1 MKRKLLSA
9 ALIGAMLVTSVP
21 AFAANENTGGTSLPF
36 TDVADGAWYYDSV
49 VYAYDKGLMTGTSAT
64 EFAPDVTMTRGMI
77 ASVLYRLEGNPAM
90 SDGNLGYP
98 YEDVEGDDWYAM
110 PIYWARQN
118 GIMNGY
124 SQTTFG
130 PNDTITREQLAATLY
145 NYTAYKGGDVSARA
159 DLSKYADAA
168 SISSWAEDVLSWANA
183 EGLVGGMTNT
193 TIDPQSGATR
203 AQVAAIMQR
212 YLGDTEEPEEP
223 QGQTVQLVIGQPDS
237 LQRVTA
243 TVDELT
249 PDAVIAALAE
259 ETGWNLD
266 LAKPVSIDD
275 DGLATVTLA
284 ADGSIYGNPPE
295 PQKDQYFVYD
305 VESWIYGVLN
315 SIAESL
321 HANGWNWVTFAAAD
335 GNAIVRPFGDDQFVL
350 MPGFVWDYDVAY
362 ESNHENI
369 GQIDSIYVDPYGE
382 NNLLGYDGLIV
393 RVGIDDVTIQEGSY
407 VTIYNSDG
415 SVYKR
420 VDLAENAK
428 VFGYLDADDQAYWQS
443 NVNMQGFSRVEIY
456 LGEPLPAGSYNI
468 ELDAGAL
475 VAPDGRTSVDIPAD
489 FWTLNIA
496 DYGISGSTIPG
507 GVSTVI
513 QLGTEYTI
521 DIALD
526 GENVDRAVF
535 TCEDGLISSDDTTI
549 TLTESGSIT
558 FTPEKIT
565 DGELRSIYTVYFYKG
580 DEFVAGVD
588 MSAVIA
594 E

>member
-1 MKRKLLSA
+1 
-9 ALIGAMLVTSVP
+9 
-21 AFAANENTGGTSLPF
+21 
-36 TDVADGAWYYDSV
+36 
-49 VYAYDKGLMTGTSAT
+49 MTGTSAT

-145 NYTAYKGGDVSARA
+145 NYTVYKGGDVSARA

-183 EGLVGGMTNT
+183 EGLVGGMTTT
-193 TIDPQSGATR
+193 TIDPQFGATR

-212 YLGDTEEPEEP
+212 YLSDTEEPEEP

-295 PQKDQYFVYD
+295 P
-305 VESWIYGVLN
+305 
-315 SIAESL
+315 
-321 HANGWNWVTFAAAD
+321 
-335 GNAIVRPFGDDQFVL
+335 
-350 MPGFVWDYDVAY
+350 
-362 ESNHENI
+362 
-369 GQIDSIYVDPYGE
+369 
-382 NNLLGYDGLIV
+382 
-393 RVGIDDVTIQEGSY
+393 
-407 VTIYNSDG
+407 
-415 SVYKR
+415 
-420 VDLAENAK
+420 
-428 VFGYLDADDQAYWQS
+428 
-443 NVNMQGFSRVEIY
+443 
-456 LGEPLPAGSYNI
+456 
-468 ELDAGAL
+468 
-475 VAPDGRTSVDIPAD
+475 
-489 FWTLNIA
+489 
-496 DYGISGSTIPG
+496 
-507 GVSTVI
+507 
-513 QLGTEYTI
+513 
-521 DIALD
+521 
-526 GENVDRAVF
+526 
-535 TCEDGLISSDDTTI
+535 
-549 TLTESGSIT
+549 
-558 FTPEKIT
+558 
-565 DGELRSIYTVYFYKG
+565 
-580 DEFVAGVD
+580 
-588 MSAVIA
+588 
-594 E
+594 